1 MFNTSRNR
9 FILLALSCYFI
20 LALAWIF
27 LSDRVLILLTDQDT
41 IVELSTLKGI
51 FFVCTSSVVLFF
63 VLRAVP
69 SELQINQQPSTDN
82 LLFSSIIFGNQSRWL
97 IYGFAV
103 IISSIMVII
112 RLYIPVD
119 ITTRPL
125 MIFFMLPIILSA
137 LIGGIGPGLVST
149 LISALGIAIFA
160 NPPLYS
166 LVTPTYVQLQWAF
179 LVVNGFA
186 VSILSALLH
195 RAITKQMFDRH
206 FLDSIISGTSDAVFI
221 KDSNGKYILANT
233 AAADFVGKTPTQL
246 LGESDFSLFTEESAL
261 ELKAKDQEI
270 MNSHHV
276 HTHVE
281 QLVAKNGNKY
291 TFLVTKGPVFD
302 LHGNVFGL
310 FGISRDISE
319 LQKISIQLKNSEERL
334 NLVIDAI
341 SDGVWDW
348 DVKTGHVYRSPRY
361 YEVIDALPE
370 QDTHDFSFFE
380 KLIHPCD
387 YQYVIQ
393 SINDHLNGKSSSIDI
408 SFRLITLSG
417 HNKNVRVNGKVVG
430 RNEQNKPIRVIGS
443 LTDITEHEKL
453 LDEHRLIIHEAG
465 DAIWIAD
472 SKRHIIFANP
482 AACELSG
489 YPFDKIS
496 KLLVDDLTP
505 EQSRNNIIPFFA
517 RLDSEI
523 HVRDEWPLLKS
534 DGSILTVE
542 LTAVKMQDGRYMA
555 FGRDRTEQILAMQQ
569 LAENEQKL
577 ERVIEGSDQ
586 GYWDW
591 NLQTNQF
598 QVSARWETMLGYEP
612 GEMDV
617 SLEHWP
623 DIVHPDDLKVAM
635 TSIQQHLNGL
645 IPTHSVELRCR
656 TKSGG
661 WRWIYS
667 TGRVVKWDENG
678 NPLIMSGTHTDITDR
693 KIFQKMQ
700 KESSI
705 VFDNSEEGII
715 LINAAKNIT
724 KVNAAFTHITG
735 YTPEDVIG
743 KSVKM
748 IASEHYSHPF
758 YTDMWASLHQHDFWR
773 GELWNRRKN
782 EELYAILLSMS
793 IIRDAQGKIEYYV
806 GVFSDITQLKT
817 HEHELDRVANYDS
830 LTGLPNRRLLSD
842 RLQQAIN
849 RSARKNTSCAVC
861 VFDLD
866 GFKSI
871 NDRYGHTIGDL
882 LLVGIADNLKMVL
895 RPDDTL
901 ARLGGDE
908 FVILLPEISSQ
919 DDCIIILE
927 RILSAINQNVQC
939 KDNMILASASMG
951 VSLYPDDNADPDTLL
966 RHADQAMYQAK
977 EAGKNRYQLFDPEK
991 DLTAQRHRNQLEILH
1006 AALMQNEF
1014 TLYYQPKVNFSS
1026 STITGAEAL
1035 IRWQHPERGIIPP
1048 SEFLPHIHS
1057 SNLEIV
1063 FGEWVINSAIAQA
1076 EVWHQ
1081 EGLKISIS
1089 INVSANHLLKPGF
1102 HDFLRTTLIKHP
1114 NVPPSYIELEILE
1127 SAAITDLEQA
1137 VSILHECR
1145 KLGIHFALDDF
1156 GTGYSSLTYLRRLP
1170 VDTLKIDQSFVRD
1183 MLEDSEDLSIVRS
1196 VIQLASVFGK
1206 QVIAEGVESLAH
1218 CYKLEQL
1225 GCSNVQGYG
1234 IAKPMNA
1241 TVLPEWCKTW
1251 PQTASLHKN

>member
-1 MFNTSRNR
+1 
-9 FILLALSCYFI
+9 
-20 LALAWIF
+20 
-27 LSDRVLILLTDQDT
+27 
-41 IVELSTLKGI
+41 
-51 FFVCTSSVVLFF
+51 
-63 VLRAVP
+63 
-69 SELQINQQPSTDN
+69 
-82 LLFSSIIFGNQSRWL
+82 
-97 IYGFAV
+97 
-103 IISSIMVII
+103 
-112 RLYIPVD
+112 
-119 ITTRPL
+119 
-125 MIFFMLPIILSA
+125 
-137 LIGGIGPGLVST
+137 
-149 LISALGIAIFA
+149 
-160 NPPLYS
+160 
-166 LVTPTYVQLQWAF
+166 
-179 LVVNGFA
+179 
-186 VSILSALLH
+186 
-195 RAITKQMFDRH
+195 
-206 FLDSIISGTSDAVFI
+206 
-221 KDSNGKYILANT
+221 
-233 AAADFVGKTPTQL
+233 
-246 LGESDFSLFTEESAL
+246 
-261 ELKAKDQEI
+261 
-270 MNSHHV
+270 
-276 HTHVE
+276 
-281 QLVAKNGNKY
+281 
-291 TFLVTKGPVFD
+291 
-302 LHGNVFGL
+302 
-310 FGISRDISE
+310 
-319 LQKISIQLKNSEERL
+319 
-334 NLVIDAI
+334 
-341 SDGVWDW
+341 
-348 DVKTGHVYRSPRY
+348 
-361 YEVIDALPE
+361 
-370 QDTHDFSFFE
+370 
-380 KLIHPCD
+380 
-387 YQYVIQ
+387 
-393 SINDHLNGKSSSIDI
+393 
-408 SFRLITLSG
+408 
-417 HNKNVRVNGKVVG
+417 
-430 RNEQNKPIRVIGS
+430 
-443 LTDITEHEKL
+443 
-453 LDEHRLIIHEAG
+453 
-465 DAIWIAD
+465 
-472 SKRHIIFANP
+472 
-482 AACELSG
+482 
-489 YPFDKIS
+489 
-496 KLLVDDLTP
+496 
-505 EQSRNNIIPFFA
+505 
-517 RLDSEI
+517 
-523 HVRDEWPLLKS
+523 
-534 DGSILTVE
+534 
-542 LTAVKMQDGRYMA
+542 
-555 FGRDRTEQILAMQQ
+555 
-569 LAENEQKL
+569 
-577 ERVIEGSDQ
+577 
-586 GYWDW
+586 
-591 NLQTNQF
+591 
-598 QVSARWETMLGYEP
+598 
-612 GEMDV
+612 
-617 SLEHWP
+617 
-623 DIVHPDDLKVAM
+623 
-635 TSIQQHLNGL
+635 
-645 IPTHSVELRCR
+645 
-656 TKSGG
+656 
-661 WRWIYS
+661 
-667 TGRVVKWDENG
+667 
-678 NPLIMSGTHTDITDR
+678 
-693 KIFQKMQ
+693 
-700 KESSI
+700 
-705 VFDNSEEGII
+705 
-715 LINAAKNIT
+715 
-724 KVNAAFTHITG
+724 
-735 YTPEDVIG
+735 
-743 KSVKM
+743 M

-806 GVFSDITQLKT
+806 GMFSDITQLKT

-1026 STITGAEAL
+1026 SAITGAEAL